1 MGRVSQF
8 AGKRGS
14 LKWIQRAVNEEWP
27 SLNDPIVNAV
37 DKDQTIDWRSPLHS
51 DDYAE
56 YRDGA
61 FLERIGLGH
70 LRPELAAYWP
80 SGGPQWD
87 AFGVTSGGTVLLVEA
102 KAHIAEMCSP
112 GSSASEASLK
122 LIKLRLNET
131 AEVLRAKSNRAD
143 WHVVFYQLAN
153 RLAHLHWLRTQG
165 VGARL
170 VLVNFLNDE
179 EMAGPSSAAEWMAAY
194 HVALH
199 ALGLSPRH
207 RLARSVIEVFPNVGE
222 HLNAAA
228 CGLSDPVMHAGKG
241 AVLSTF
247 DESSATQT

>member
-1 MGRVSQF
+1 MGRVSQL

-14 LKWIQRAVNEEWP
+14 LKWIQQAVNEAWP
-27 SLNDPIVNAV
+27 SLNEPILDAV
-37 DKDQTIDWRSPLHS
+37 GKDQTVDWRSPLHS

-87 AFGVTSGGTVLLVEA
+87 ALGVTSGGTVLLVEA

-131 AEVLRAKSNRAD
+131 AEALRAKSNRAH

-153 RLAHLHWLRTQG
+153 RLAHLHWLRTRA
-165 VGARL
+165 VSAR
-170 VLVNFLNDE
+170 E
-179 EMAGPSSAAEWMAAY
+179 RP
-194 HVALH
+194 
-199 ALGLSPRH
+199 
-207 RLARSVIEVFPNVGE
+207 
-222 HLNAAA
+222 
-228 CGLSDPVMHAGKG
+228 
-241 AVLSTF
+241 
-247 DESSATQT
+247 

>member
-1 MGRVSQF
+1 MGRVSQL
-8 AGKRGS
+8 AGKLGS
-14 LKWIQRAVNEEWP
+14 LKWIQRAVNEAWP
-27 SLNDPIVNAV
+27 SLNEPIANAV
-37 DKDQTIDWRSPLHS
+37 GKDQAIDWRSPLHS

-61 FLERIGLGH
+61 FLERLGLGH

-87 AFGVTSGGTVLLVEA
+87 ALGVTSGGTVLLVEA

-112 GSSASEASLK
+112 SSSASETSLS
-122 LIKLRLNET
+122 LIKLRLDET
-131 AEVLRAKSNRAD
+131 AEALRAQSKRAD

-153 RLAHLHWLRTQG
+153 RLAHLHWLRTQS
-165 VGARL
+165 VDARL

-199 ALGLSPRH
+199 ALGLSPGH
-207 RLARSVIEVFPNVGE
+207 RLARYVIEVFPDVGR
-222 HLNAAA
+222 HLSATAG
-228 CGLSDPVMHAGKG
+228 GLSDPVMLAGKA
-241 AVLSTF
+241 AVLPTS
-247 DESSATQT
+247 DKCSATNP